1 MSPLAGALGAI
12 ADFLLPAIC
21 PGCHVAAGPDLCADC
36 VAAAPRLIA
45 PCPRCATPNSGAP
58 CRSCRDRGLPHLA
71 RVHVACIYSGL
82 VEDLVGDAKAGAR
95 PAAARALEALMPDLP
110 ADLRI
115 DLVVP
120 VPPAPGRRPGP
131 HLGSALARAIAR
143 RLGKPCRVLLR
154 QARAASEQHRLSYAD
169 RRRNVAELF
178 VSAPAPPRVLLVDD
192 LVTSGATASAAAGAL
207 KLAGAMRVELACL
220 ARTPKHDER

>member
-1 MSPLAGALGAI
+1 MNRFATAIGVLADLV
-12 ADFLLPAIC
+12 LPAVC
-21 PGCHVAAGPDLCADC
+21 PACRVAAGPELCAAC
-36 VAAAPRLIA
+36 VALAPRLVA
-45 PCPRCATPNSGAP
+45 PCPRCTAPESGVP
-58 CRSCRDRGLPHLA
+58 CRACRGRGMAHIA
-71 RVHVACIYSGL
+71 RVHVACVYAGV

-95 PAAARALEALMPDLP
+95 PAAARALEALMPELP
-110 ADLRI
+110 ADARF
-115 DLVVP
+115 DVVVP
-120 VPPAPGRRPGP
+120 VPPAAGRRPGP

-143 RLGKPCRVLLR
+143 RLGLPCRRLLR

-178 VSAPAPPRVLLVDD
+178 TSAPAPARVLLVDD